1 MRRAVPV
8 AAAACL
14 LAGPTILAFYSGGF
28 FIEPRLVAGIVA
40 WVLVLAL
47 AVVGPAP
54 LPRSLS
60 GRLAQLLTEP
70 FVSLALCLE

>member
-47 AVVGPAP
+47 AYRDRSFGPH
-54 LPRSLS
+54 SVEDGE
-60 GRLAQLLTEP
+60 GRGG
-70 FVSLALCLE
+70 